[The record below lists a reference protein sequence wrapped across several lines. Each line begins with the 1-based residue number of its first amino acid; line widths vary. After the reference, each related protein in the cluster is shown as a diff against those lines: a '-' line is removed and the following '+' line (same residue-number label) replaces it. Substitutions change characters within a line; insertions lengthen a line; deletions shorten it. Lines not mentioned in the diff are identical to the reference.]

1 MSLLS
6 GALAAASAIQPL
18 DTQWSWDRYGP
29 LLVQSLGETL
39 YMVVATLFFGG
50 VGGLVVG
57 VGLYVSRRGGI
68 LPNRA
73 INGVVNFIVNF
84 FRPIPFIVLL
94 AVRAPF
100 TAFVVGMSIGTTA
113 AIVPLSIATT
123 FGFSRIVE
131 QNLVTIQPGVIEAAR
146 AAGAGP
152 WRIILTLL
160 VPEAL
165 GPLILGYT
173 FVFVAV
179 VDMTAVAGAV
189 NSGGLGSFALQYG
202 FRRWD
207 FVTLWIAVGL
217 IIVLVQLGQLLGN
230 WLARKVLRR

>member
-1 MSLLS
+1 MSFI
-6 GALAAASAIQPL
+6 ATLAEASIRPL
-18 DTQWSWDRYGP
+18 ETQWEWDRYGP
-29 LLVQSLGETL
+29 LLLESIGQTL
-39 YMVVATLFFGG
+39 WMVTATLFFGG
-50 VGGLVVG
+50 LGGLIVG
-57 VGLYVSRRGGI
+57 MALYVTRRGGI
-68 LPNRA
+68 AASRVANAALN
-73 INGVVNFIVNF
+73 IVVNF
-84 FRPIPFIVLL
+84 FRPIPFIVFL
-94 AVRAPF
+94 AVIAPF
-100 TAFVVGMSIGTTA
+100 TSFVVGTYIGTSA

-131 QNLVTIQPGVIEAAR
+131 QNLVTVQPGVIEAAR

-173 FVFVAV
+173 FVFVAI

-189 NSGGLGSFALQYG
+189 GAGGLGSFALQYG

-217 IIVLVQLGQLLGN
+217 IIVLVQLGQYLGN
-230 WLARKVLRR
+230 TLARKVLRR